1 VRQPRARIAQ
11 AAHATKEVLL
21 VVFLVVGIVVFFVLL
36 AIGFVWLSGR
46 QIRQREETG
55 QGFSSSTGDDDVS
68 GSPFD

>member
-1 VRQPRARIAQ
+1 
-11 AAHATKEVLL
+11 L